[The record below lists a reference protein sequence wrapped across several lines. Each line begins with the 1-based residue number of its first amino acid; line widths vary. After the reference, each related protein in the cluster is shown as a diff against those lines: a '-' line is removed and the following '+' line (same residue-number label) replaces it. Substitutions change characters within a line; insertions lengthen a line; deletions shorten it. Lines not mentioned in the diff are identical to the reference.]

1 MTHARFS
8 FLRRCGRGLCLPLLL
23 AATLL
28 MTGCGDDGQLMPPEP
43 AAGDLFARYA
53 SIGNSITAGYQ
64 SDGINATLQQDSY
77 PNLLA
82 QQMGTEFNLPLLSVP
97 GCPPP
102 LEQIFPERIR
112 IGGNQAPPCALR
124 DRSTPQVIN
133 NVAVPGAAVNDVL
146 SNTEPASNATA
157 LTTFILGG
165 RTQIEAVRNVDPT
178 FVSAWIGNN
187 DVLGAA
193 LTGQPDRATAPS
205 DFTTRYGNMLDEL
218 DALPDLQGGA
228 LFSVVDVTVIPHLSA
243 GAAYAAAVPQAQAA
257 GELPPNIALDP
268 SCAPASSG
276 GVGDQMLVPFRYGA
290 ALLGVATSLFQ
301 SQGNAAPDV
310 TLDCSQDLTV
320 EEAVGATFGGV
331 ANIPEGVS
339 QNIASVRNFSLLQ
352 TDEIV
357 ALQARVTAYNSYI
370 SQEADSRGYAYV
382 DVNALLGQSQFS
394 QLIPPF
400 PELVENPQTP
410 WGTDQPFGPLFS
422 LDGVHPSSA
431 AHEAVTDAAITA
443 INAEYETSIPALSQ

>member
-1 MTHARFS
+1 
-8 FLRRCGRGLCLPLLL
+8 
-23 AATLL
+23 
-28 MTGCGDDGQLMPPEP
+28 MPPDPPET
-43 AAGDLFARYA
+43 GDLFTRYA

-82 QQMGTEFNLPLLSVP
+82 QQMGTSFNLPLLNAP

-102 LEQIFPERIR
+102 LVEIFPGRVR
-112 IGGNQAPPCALR
+112 QGGDQAPPCALR
-124 DRSTPQVIN
+124 TPSASQVIN
-133 NVAVPGAAVNDVL
+133 NVAVPGAAVADVL
-146 SNTEPASNATA
+146 SNTEAASNATA

-165 RTQIEAVRNVDPT
+165 RTQVDVVRDVDPT

-193 LTGQPDRATAPS
+193 LTGQPDRATDAS

-218 DALPDLQGGA
+218 DALPNLQGGA

-290 ALLGVATSLFQ
+290 ALLNVATALFQ

-331 ANIPEGVS
+331 ANIPEGIS
-339 QNIASVRNFSLLQ
+339 ENIASVRSFSLLQ
-352 TDEIV
+352 VDEIMT
-357 ALQARVTAYNSYI
+357 LQARVTAYNDYI
-370 SQEADSRGYAYV
+370 NQEADTRGYTYV
-382 DVNALLGQSQFS
+382 DVNALLGQPEFS

-400 PELVENPQTP
+400 PELIENPQTP

-431 AHEAVTDAAITA
+431 AHEAVTDAAIAA
-443 INAEYETSIPALSQ
+443 INAEYDTSIPALGQ